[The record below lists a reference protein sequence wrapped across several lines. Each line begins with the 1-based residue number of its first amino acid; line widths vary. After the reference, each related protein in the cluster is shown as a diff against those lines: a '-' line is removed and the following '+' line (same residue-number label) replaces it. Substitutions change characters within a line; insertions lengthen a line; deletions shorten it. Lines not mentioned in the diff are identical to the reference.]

1 MSETARKTSQHA
13 MPSVLDREIS
23 DQSKDAFGH
32 QHFAG
37 VLGNLIEAEHHL
49 PPFSIGLL
57 GSWGT
62 GKSTIKELYL
72 AALKNDQTGVRG
84 KRRKNRIHAITFN
97 AWRYGGGEDI
107 KRALLR
113 HAFLELGGD
122 DIALRRELYQQVS
135 QTSQTRRSVLEWLKE
150 AAFQNFASV
159 FVFLLLLACSLALV
173 WIFASLVGLTDQLGL
188 ALLGPFAIGL
198 AGLLAKYVVD
208 IRLKSPA
215 FFIPATT
222 ISFSSDKR

>member
-62 GKSTIKELYL
+62 GKSTIKELG
-72 AALKNDQTGVRG
+72 Q
-84 KRRKNRIHAITFN
+84 
-97 AWRYGGGEDI
+97 
-107 KRALLR
+107 
-113 HAFLELGGD
+113 
-122 DIALRRELYQQVS
+122 
-135 QTSQTRRSVLEWLKE
+135 
-150 AAFQNFASV
+150 
-159 FVFLLLLACSLALV
+159 
-173 WIFASLVGLTDQLGL
+173 
-188 ALLGPFAIGL
+188 
-198 AGLLAKYVVD
+198 
-208 IRLKSPA
+208 
-215 FFIPATT
+215 
-222 ISFSSDKR
+222 